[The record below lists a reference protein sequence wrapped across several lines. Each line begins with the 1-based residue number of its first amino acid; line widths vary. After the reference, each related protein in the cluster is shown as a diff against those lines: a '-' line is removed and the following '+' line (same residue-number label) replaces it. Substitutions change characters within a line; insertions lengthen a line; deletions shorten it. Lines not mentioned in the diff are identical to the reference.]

1 MPLPDDEGLN
11 EDEDDSDSSRSPKT
25 ILNLTPVDPGIS
37 ELYTSII
44 EHQQP
49 EAIESDILDQTEED
63 VAMEEENIYSLPKS
77 VSQRLSITDD
87 LTSAQQKDN
96 NEEER

>member
-37 ELYTSII
+37 EVYRSFI
-44 EHQQP
+44 EQHQL
-49 EAIESDILDQTEED
+49 EAIESDIQDEMQED
-63 VAMEEENIYSLPKS
+63 VEIDENIMFNLPKS
-77 VSQRLSITDD
+77 VSQRLSITED
-87 LTSAQQKDN
+87 LTKDN

>member
-37 ELYTSII
+37 ELFRSLV
-44 EHQQP
+44 EHHQP
-49 EAIESDILDQTEED
+49 EAIESDIQDETQED
-63 VAMEEENIYSLPKS
+63 VEIEENIMYSLPKS
-77 VSQRLSITDD
+77 VSQRLSITED
-87 LTSAQQKDN
+87 LTKDN

>member
-37 ELYTSII
+37 ELYRSLV
-44 EHQQP
+44 EHHQP
-49 EAIESDILDQTEED
+49 EAIESDIQDQTQED
-63 VAMEEENIYSLPKS
+63 VEMEENIYSLPKS

>member
-37 ELYTSII
+37 ELYRSLV
-44 EHQQP
+44 EHHQP
-49 EAIESDILDQTEED
+49 EAIESDIQDQTQED
-63 VAMEEENIYSLPKS
+63 VEMEENIYSLPKS

-87 LTSAQQKDN
+87 LTKDN

>member
-37 ELYTSII
+37 EVFRSFI
-44 EHQQP
+44 EQHQL
-49 EAIESDILDQTEED
+49 EAIESDIQDEMQED
-63 VAMEEENIYSLPKS
+63 VEIDENIMYSLPKS
-77 VSQRLSITDD
+77 VSQRLSITED
-87 LTSAQQKDN
+87 LTKDN

>member
-37 ELYTSII
+37 ELFRSLV
-44 EHQQP
+44 EHHQP
-49 EAIESDILDQTEED
+49 EAIESDIQDEMQED
-63 VAMEEENIYSLPKS
+63 VEMEENIIYSLPKS
-77 VSQRLSITDD
+77 VSQRVSITDD
-87 LTSAQQKDN
+87 LTKDN

>member
-37 ELYTSII
+37 ELFRSLV
-44 EHQQP
+44 EHHQP
-49 EAIESDILDQTEED
+49 EAIESDIQDQTEED
-63 VAMEEENIYSLPKS
+63 VAMEKNIYSLPKS

-87 LTSAQQKDN
+87 LTKDN

>member
-1 MPLPDDEGLN
+1 MPLPDDDGVN

-37 ELYTSII
+37 EVFRSFI
-44 EHQQP
+44 EQHQP
-49 EAIESDILDQTEED
+49 EAIESDIQDETQED
-63 VAMEEENIYSLPKS
+63 VEIEENIIYSLPKS
-77 VSQRLSITDD
+77 VSQRVSITDD
-87 LTSAQQKDN
+87 LTKDN

>member
-37 ELYTSII
+37 EVYRSFI
-44 EHQQP
+44 EHHQP
-49 EAIESDILDQTEED
+49 EAIESDIQDEMQED
-63 VAMEEENIYSLPKS
+63 VEMEENIIYSLPKS
-77 VSQRLSITDD
+77 VSQRVSITDD
-87 LTSAQQKDN
+87 LTKDN

>member
-37 ELYTSII
+37 ELFRSLV
-44 EHQQP
+44 EHHQP
-49 EAIESDILDQTEED
+49 EAIESDIQDQTEED
-63 VAMEEENIYSLPKS
+63 VAMEENIYSLPKS

>member
-1 MPLPDDEGLN
+1 MPLPDDDGVN

-37 ELYTSII
+37 EVFRSFI
-44 EHQQP
+44 EHHQP
-49 EAIESDILDQTEED
+49 EAIESDIQDQKEED
-63 VAMEEENIYSLPKS
+63 VAMEENIYSLPKS
-77 VSQRLSITDD
+77 ASQRLSITDD

>member
-37 ELYTSII
+37 ELFRSLV
-44 EHQQP
+44 EHHQP
-49 EAIESDILDQTEED
+49 EAIESDIQDEMQED
-63 VAMEEENIYSLPKS
+63 VEMEENIIYSLPKS
-77 VSQRLSITDD
+77 VSQRVSITDD
-87 LTSAQQKDN
+87 LTKDN
-96 NEEER
+96 NEQER

>member
-37 ELYTSII
+37 ELFRSLV
-44 EHQQP
+44 EHHQP
-49 EAIESDILDQTEED
+49 EAIESDIQDQTQED
-63 VAMEEENIYSLPKS
+63 VEMEENIYSLPKS

>member
-1 MPLPDDEGLN
+1 MPLPDDDGVN
-11 EDEDDSDSSRSPKT
+11 EDEDDSDSSRSSKT

-37 ELYTSII
+37 EVYRSII
-44 EHQQP
+44 EHHQP
-49 EAIESDILDQTEED
+49 EAIESDIQDQTEED
-63 VAMEEENIYSLPKS
+63 VAMEENIYSLPKS

>member
-1 MPLPDDEGLN
+1 MPLPDDDGVN

-37 ELYTSII
+37 ELFRSLV
-44 EHQQP
+44 EHHQP
-49 EAIESDILDQTEED
+49 EAIESDIQDQTQED
-63 VAMEEENIYSLPKS
+63 VEMEENIIYSLPKS
-77 VSQRLSITDD
+77 VSQRVSITDD
-87 LTSAQQKDN
+87 LTKDN

>member
-37 ELYTSII
+37 ELFRSLV
-44 EHQQP
+44 EHHQP
-49 EAIESDILDQTEED
+49 EAIESDIQDQTQED
-63 VAMEEENIYSLPKS
+63 VEMEENIIYSLPKS
-77 VSQRLSITDD
+77 VSQRVSITDD
-87 LTSAQQKDN
+87 LTKDN

>member
-1 MPLPDDEGLN
+1 MPLPDDDGVN
-11 EDEDDSDSSRSPKT
+11 EDEDDSDSSRSSKT

-37 ELYTSII
+37 ELYRSLV
-44 EHQQP
+44 EHHQP
-49 EAIESDILDQTEED
+49 EAIESDIQDQTEED
-63 VAMEEENIYSLPKS
+63 VAMEENIYSLPKS

-87 LTSAQQKDN
+87 LTKDN